1 MRAGRMARMQRSA
14 CNQRLQLPIS
24 VASHPVN
31 GAAHI
36 RKFRTMTKRSTLS
49 AIGDMLDIFG
59 SAISASRALEGN
71 RKPYDRD
78 LRKLGIDPAHF
89 DRIARF

>member
-1 MRAGRMARMQRSA
+1 
-14 CNQRLQLPIS
+14 
-24 VASHPVN
+24 
-31 GAAHI
+31 
-36 RKFRTMTKRSTLS
+36 MTKRTTLS
-49 AIGDMLDIFG
+49 AIGDMFDIFG

-71 RKPYDRD
+71 RRPYDRD